1 MASDAVTMSEAAER
15 LGITRVTLRRL
26 VHEGTLPTKP
36 NPLDKRQRLI
46 PVAALERLRPS
57 VPRLHVPFRSDGA
70 GCNHDVQSADLDA
83 YLEARWR
90 PA

>member
-1 MASDAVTMSEAAER
+1 MGEAAER

-26 VHEGTLPTKP
+26 VHEGTLPTRP

-46 PVAALERLRPS
+46 PVAALERLRHPG
-57 VPRLHVPFRSDGA
+57 PHVPFRSDGA
-70 GCNHDVQSADLDA
+70 GCNRDVQSVEIDA
-83 YLEARWR
+83 YLEAHWR